1 MSNHLQ
7 GRLSI
12 LQWIT
17 RPSSTQFNA

>member
-17 RPSSTQFNA
+17 RPPSTQFNA